1 MQEWPVTRVTYF
13 QGLHLWNHERRHRNL
28 KDKSGDM
35 GSQSVLTLDIVTNY
49 SIKTPWSLKCVV
61 KSGRLGPT
69 SPAWQNA
76 FWSSGYYTVSI
87 LLLWYSSGFF
97 LYCILFAVAFFLQN
111 FQILMRFT
119 VSLKFLFL
127 LSLLPICFIYIYSI
141 NLHLFF
147 TLMFNIC

>member
-49 SIKTPWSLKCVV
+49 SIKTPWSLKWVV
-61 KSGRLGPT
+61 KSRRLGPT

-97 LYCILFAVAFFLQN
+97 ILYSLCSCILFTEFSNPHEVHSVS
-111 FQILMRFT
+111 QIPLSPIIFT
-119 VSLKFLFL
+119 NTFYMH
-127 LSLLPICFIYIYSI
+127 I
-141 NLHLFF
+141 
-147 TLMFNIC
+147 

>member
-97 LYCILFAVAFFLQN
+97 YIVFSLQLHSFYRIFKSSWGSQCLSNSSFSYHFYQYVLYTYIVL
-111 FQILMRFT
+111 T
-119 VSLKFLFL
+119 
-127 LSLLPICFIYIYSI
+127 YIYF
-141 NLHLFF
+141 LH
-147 TLMFNIC
+147 